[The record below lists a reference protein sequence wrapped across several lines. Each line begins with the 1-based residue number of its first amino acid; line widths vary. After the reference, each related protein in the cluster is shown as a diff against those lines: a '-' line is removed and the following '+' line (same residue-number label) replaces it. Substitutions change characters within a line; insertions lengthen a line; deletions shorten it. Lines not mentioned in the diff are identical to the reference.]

1 MQQPP
6 VLGLIFAAAL
16 TLGAAPVSAKVL
28 ITVDKSTQQ
37 MDVSVDGV
45 HRWTWP
51 VSTGV
56 PQYDTP
62 SGSYRAFRME
72 ADHFSKEWDDAPM
85 PHSIFFTPQ
94 GHAIHGYLNTRNI
107 GNPASHGCVRLE
119 PGHAAQLYALVQ
131 QQGVSNTTVVL
142 TGDVRIAMARRGT
155 RTVARNAGAL
165 ADAVPGSPQSL
176 QPDSYDRDYGA
187 PRSVY
192 YEQQRPGYGYQRP
205 QYEERSRAEYGRTYD
220 NCPSPPPGFPVP
232 ACASARAGAAQARV
246 EQYPPR
252 RYDYGQPQYEPD
264 PPSTFFGRPRS
275 PYGY

>member
-1 MQQPP
+1 MRQPR
-6 VLGLIFAAAL
+6 VLGLVFAAAL

-51 VSTGV
+51 VSTGI

-85 PHSIFFTPQ
+85 PHSIFFTPL

-131 QQGVSNTTVVL
+131 QQGVTNTTVVL
-142 TGDVRIAMARRGT
+142 TGDVRIAMARRPT
-155 RTVARNAGAL
+155 RTAAGNAGAL
-165 ADAVPGSPQSL
+165 ADAMPGPPQSL
-176 QPDSYDRDYGA
+176 RADSYDRGYGV

-192 YEQQRPGYGYQRP
+192 YGQQAPAYGSQQP
-205 QYEERSRAEYGRTYD
+205 QYEERQRAEYGRTYD
-220 NCPSPPPGFPVP
+220 NCPPPPPGFPTP
-232 ACASARAGAAQARV
+232 ACAAARARATQARA
-246 EQYPPR
+246 EQYAPR

-264 PPSTFFGRPRS
+264 PPSTVVGRPRS